1 MIAHPYTSV
10 TDLVALA
17 ASKHNVSSSN
27 QGSSEYFL
35 NTFSYYK
42 LINGYQ
48 KALENPTG
56 SEYFSDGFT
65 IENLSLFQL
74 NESLLAS
81 NILWLIL
88 SVEKKFKTLLQNEI
102 AKRFGI
108 QHTEY
113 LSSKLYNDHGKLRK
127 SGVLKKL
134 RAVATGYYDL
144 KANSKFKNDHPSKSI
159 IKYREEGNVPPWIL
173 VNELMLGESIK
184 WFDIMDSTS
193 RRNIVSNFNINISD
207 PEKSIE
213 FFSMA
218 LDLMRQFRNGLAHGD
233 VINKIS
239 SSTELSW
246 IHINELFSE
255 SVISKSEFT
264 IQGIGKSDLFGLF
277 MVLSVLAPEMHQVYF
292 RNDFNSRIDSFNQL
306 FASNSSITRRLL
318 NMPDDFERRIDEM
331 LRVPGV

>member
-1 MIAHPYTSV
+1 MSEHPYTSV
-10 TDLVALA
+10 TDLVSLA
-17 ASKHNVSSSN
+17 ASKHNVSSLN
-27 QGSSEYFL
+27 QISSEYFL
-35 NTFSYYK
+35 KTFSYYT

-81 NILWLIL
+81 NIFWLIL
-88 SVEKKFKTLLQNEI
+88 SVEKKFKTLLQDEV

-108 QHTEY
+108 SHVEY
-113 LSSKLYNDHGKLRK
+113 LSSMHYNNHGKLRK
-127 SGVLKKL
+127 SSVVKQL

-144 KANSKFKNDHPSKSI
+144 KATSQYKNDHPSKSI
-159 IKYREEGNVPPWIL
+159 IKYRKEGNVPPWIL
-173 VNELMLGESIK
+173 VNDLTLGESIK

-193 RRNIVSNFNINISD
+193 RRNIVSNFNIKLSD
-207 PEKSIE
+207 PEKDIE

-218 LDLMRQFRNGLAHGD
+218 LDLIRQFRNGLAHGD

-239 SSTELSW
+239 SSTELNW
-246 IHINELFSE
+246 IHVEELFTDSI
-255 SVISKSEFT
+255 ISKSEFT
-264 IQGIGKSDLFGLF
+264 VQGIGKSDLFGLF
-277 MVLSVLAPEMHQVYF
+277 MVLSVLAPEMHQLYF
-292 RNDFNSRIDSFNQL
+292 KNDFSSRISGFNQL
-306 FASNSSITRRLL
+306 FSSNTSITRRLL

-331 LRVPGV
+331 LRLPGA